1 MVLDLFLWM
10 VRGTTKGKIMA
21 IIGIFEVFCEGTLA
35 SYRGF

>member
-10 VRGTTKGKIMA
+10 AGGTIEREILE
-21 IIGIFEVFCEGTLA
+21 IIGIFDDFCGGTVA